1 MWKVLSSKTKG
12 VTVLQQFLGSARPL
26 RGVKPGCKAPG
37 PRQVL
42 PGVMTSSLLLWQDHH
57 ITARSR
63 PSSALERFVGS
74 LGREGLAPS
83 REVAGFGAGLV
94 AVLGS
99 AAETPLFCS

>member
-37 PRQVL
+37 PWQVL

-57 ITARSR
+57 ITSQPVPDPAAPWR
-63 PSSALERFVGS
+63 
-74 LGREGLAPS
+74 GL
-83 REVAGFGAGLV
+83 
-94 AVLGS
+94 
-99 AAETPLFCS
+99 